1 MRLRQNDY
9 MLIKAYAK
17 VNLMLNILGKRPDGY
32 HELESVMQAI
42 DLHDDVFVESVD
54 ALEREGAGDGKGWII
69 ELDPGREDLPADR
82 GNLAWRAAELMIQEF
97 RPWFKGLIRIRIVK
111 RIPAAAGLAGGS
123 ADGAAVL
130 CGLAR
135 LWGIDELQAAAGPRH
150 DAAGG
155 ADAETPAKNP
165 AARLY
170 ALAAKLGA
178 DVPFCLA
185 AQNGCP
191 AALCTGT
198 GTELRPVPPA
208 DAQLALCIPRG
219 AALSTAAVYG
229 EFRPADCGPRRSAG
243 AFLSDSPLAEKA
255 AAFGNDLY
263 GPASRLCPQIAETV
277 AALGRGIGSARP
289 LYAGLS
295 GSGPSCFAVYSS
307 DADLSSAAGKDI
319 DIYKT
324 ITE

>member
-1 MRLRQNDY
+1 
-9 MLIKAYAK
+9 MLIEAFAK
-17 VNLMLNILGKRPDGY
+17 VNLTLNILGTRPDGY
-32 HELESVMQAI
+32 HELETVMQAI
-42 DLHDDVFVESVD
+42 ELHDDVFVDV
-54 ALEREGAGDGKGWII
+54 ERGEGVGFAI

-82 GNLAWRAAELMIQEF
+82 GNLAWKAAELFINEF
-97 RPWFKGLIRIRIVK
+97 EPGFSGIVRIRIVK

-135 LWGIDELQAAAGPRH
+135 IYGIEPYAGAFFAGAAPGAGALP
-150 DAAGG
+150 G
-155 ADAETPAKNP
+155 TL
-165 AARLY
+165 RLY

-198 GTELRPVPPA
+198 GTDMRPVPPVR
-208 DAQLALCIPRG
+208 AQIALRVPSG

-229 EFRPADCGPRRSAG
+229 GLRASDCGPRRPAG
-243 AFLSDSPLAEKA
+243 AFISDAPLPEKA
-255 AAFGNDLY
+255 AAMGNDLL
-263 GPASRLCPQIAETV
+263 GPASRLCPQITETI
-277 AALGRGIGSARP
+277 AALGRGSRGIKP

-295 GSGPSCFAVYSS
+295 GSGPSCFAVYAP
-307 DADLSSAAGKDI
+307 DADLSASDA

-324 ITE
+324 IT